1 MSPSYYARTLEEDAR
16 FAAEDLGDARR
27 DLAAAR
33 MELDR
38 AQAVLDRAI
47 VDEMQKRDAWET
59 YQKDPAAFI
68 HARKI
73 AAWRQSAESINAV

>member
-27 DLAAAR
+27 DLADAR

-47 VDEMQKRDAWET
+47 VDEMRKREAWEA
-59 YQKDPAAFI
+59 YQRDPARFI
-68 HARKI
+68 AARKI
-73 AAWRQSAESINAV
+73 EAWRKAVAS